1 VNVNELPEVVQ
12 RLIREQVRTYEA
24 LEMVLLLHRTP
35 ERRWRLG
42 EIAEAVR
49 LSEESTAAVLSDL
62 EKQQLIVASGGAGKP
77 MYRLQAERPEVAAA
91 VSALAR
97 AWDDHRLAIIKLL
110 NATALER
117 LRTGA
122 ARALSDAF
130 LFNRD
135 KKDG

>member
-1 VNVNELPEVVQ
+1 VNVDELPEVVQ

-24 LEMVLLLHRTP
+24 LEMVLLLHRHP
-35 ERRWRLG
+35 DRQWRARD
-42 EIAEAVR
+42 IAEAVR
-49 LSEESTAAVLSDL
+49 LSEEPTAAVLSEL
-62 EKQQLIVASGGAGKP
+62 VGQQLIVESGGAGKNT
-77 MYRLQAERPEVAAA
+77 YRLHTERPEVAVA
-91 VSALAR
+91 VGQLAT
-97 AWDDHRLAIIKLL
+97 AWHDHRLAIIKLL
-110 NATALER
+110 NANALER